1 MKKAS
6 LQTFLEALRLCR
18 WPVLSKADQD
28 EEDRL
33 MRLKRFS
40 PTQPKRTGGRSG
52 EGVLPAVRHESQGR
66 H

>member
-6 LQTFLEALRLCR
+6 LQTFLEALRLSR

-33 MRLKRFS
+33 MRLKRLS
-40 PTQPKRTGGRSG
+40 PTEPKRTGGCSG
-52 EGVLPAVRHESQGR
+52 EGGVPAGRYESQGR

>member
-6 LQTFLEALRLCR
+6 LQTFLEALRLGR

-33 MRLKRFS
+33 MRLKRLS
-40 PTQPKRTGGRSG
+40 PSEPRCTGGRSR
-52 EGVLPAVRHESQGR
+52 EGVIPAGRYESEGR